1 MALPR
6 IDDAERRRRLGV
18 RHALASPVG
27 STEEVARSL
36 VALHSTDPAS
46 MTLAVA
52 ARLHRADIA
61 DVERALYADRT
72 VVRVLA
78 MRRTVF
84 AVPAD
89 LALACVAATA
99 DSVAAPE
106 RRKLVGMLREAAVAD
121 DPEAWVE
128 AAHRAALHAIER
140 LGTFSSAELAA
151 ADPLLATRI
160 EIGAGTKYATRQ
172 SIASRLLTVMS
183 AEGHV
188 VRARPAGSWAS
199 TQFRWAAMQGW
210 SEHLVEPPDS
220 ASAAVEIARRWLFAY
235 GPARPEDLQWWTG
248 WTKRTTTAALAA
260 LDTVDV
266 EGDEGPLIALAD
278 DLEPTPEPAPW
289 VALLP
294 ALDSTPMG
302 WKHREWYLGPHRSS
316 LYDANGN
323 AGPTVWADGRVV
335 GGWAIRDDGTVAVRL
350 LDDPGAAARDAIDA
364 AAQRLETFLNGT
376 IVKARARGWTPVERE
391 LRS

>member
-6 IDDAERRRRLGV
+6 IDDAERRRRLSV
-18 RHALASPVG
+18 RHALAVPAA
-27 STEEVARSL
+27 STEEVARSV

-52 ARLHRADIA
+52 ARLKRPDVADL
-61 DVERALYADRT
+61 ERALYEERT

-89 LALACVAATA
+89 LALACLAATA

-106 RRKLVGMLREAAVAD
+106 RRKLLAMLRDSAVSD
-121 DPEAWVE
+121 DPETWLDT
-128 AAHRAALHAIER
+128 AHRTAQDAIER

-188 VRARPAGSWAS
+188 VRARPAGTWAS
-199 TQFRWAAMQGW
+199 TQFRWAAMRGW
-210 SEHLVEPPDS
+210 SDHLVEPTDA
-220 ASAAVEIARRWLFAY
+220 ASAAVEIARRWLLAY

-248 WTKRTTTAALAA
+248 WTKRATVAALAP
-260 LDTVDV
+260 LETVEV

-294 ALDSTPMG
+294 ALDSTTMG
-302 WKHREWYLGPHRSS
+302 WKHRDWYLGPHRPA
-316 LYDANGN
+316 LYDTNGN
-323 AGPTVWADGRVV
+323 AGPTIWADGRVV
-335 GGWAIRDDGTVAVRL
+335 GGWTIRDDGTVGVRL
-350 LDDPGAAARDAIDA
+350 LDDPGSTARDAIDSA
-364 AAQRLETFLNGT
+364 AHRLEVFLDGT
-376 IVKARARGWTPVERE
+376 VIRARARGWTPVERE